1 MSIPIIEHIAE
12 NIKKAIEGITEAN
25 GFNQDLTA
33 IRPKRNDFADVS
45 PDDLTI
51 LIVQADETEGE
62 SAVGTKEWIQAFIIM
77 ALVIDS
83 DRATDSIDTRINKVR
98 ADVEKKLKEDSYRG
112 GHALDTDIDA
122 SIPFDDG
129 EGFTGIAIRVLV
141 TYRVQYDDPYTQ
153 S

>member
-1 MSIPIIEHIAE
+1 MSIPVIEHIAE
-12 NIKKAIEGITEAN
+12 DIKTAIEGITEAN

-33 IRPKRNDFADVS
+33 IRPKRIVFANTI
-45 PDDLTI
+45 PDDLTV

-62 SAVGTKEWIQAFIIM
+62 SPVGTKEWIQAFIIM

-83 DRATDSIDTRINKVR
+83 DKATDSIDTRINKVR
-98 ADVEKKLKEDSYRG
+98 ADVEKKLKEDPYRG
-112 GHALDTDIDA
+112 GHAIDTDID
-122 SIPFDDG
+122 SSLIFDV
-129 EGFTGIAIRVLV
+129 EEFSGIEIRVLV